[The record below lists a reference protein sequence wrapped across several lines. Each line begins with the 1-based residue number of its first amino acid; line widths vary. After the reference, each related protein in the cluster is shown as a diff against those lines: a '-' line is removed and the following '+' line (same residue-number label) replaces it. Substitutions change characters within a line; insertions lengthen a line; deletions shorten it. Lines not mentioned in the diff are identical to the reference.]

1 MDGKI
6 RILFY
11 NLDSAGVNYF
21 RTLTPAM
28 ELDKNHSNE
37 FYVEINPQIDFNDP
51 KYIDYLKTFQYVL
64 VHQADH

>member
-28 ELDKNHSNE
+28 EIERNHSDE
-37 FYVEINPQIDFNDP
+37 FYIEINPEIDWNDP
-51 KYIDYLKTFQYVL
+51 NIVE
-64 VHQADH
+64 